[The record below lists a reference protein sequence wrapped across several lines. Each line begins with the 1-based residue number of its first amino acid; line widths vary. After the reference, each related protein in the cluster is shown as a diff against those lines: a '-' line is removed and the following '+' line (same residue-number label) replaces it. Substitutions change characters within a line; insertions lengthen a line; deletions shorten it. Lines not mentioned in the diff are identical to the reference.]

1 MKKPWVLSYPLS
13 PQRRLWSDWAD
24 AQADLHLCWAHTH
37 FFAHFWS
44 QDHQLQ
50 KCRKSETW
58 LSKKLN
64 NVVKAYS
71 NASKRSRQ
79 NDKHYRPGS
88 DCLGQRKSILRCSSG
103 SLGRVGGSYFYF
115 FHFRKVSKSQSFY
128 CQFQSL
134 PLFDFFGPLQIF
146 KTTNI
151 LVQLLPSVRI
161 FVKHAYEYGS
171 YWGILQ
177 IFIWRASVIRCN
189 YEQYPVD

>member
-13 PQRRLWSDWAD
+13 AQRRLWSDWAD
-24 AQADLHLCWAHTH
+24 AHS
-37 FFAHFWS
+37 FAHFWS
-44 QDHQLQ
+44 QDDQLQ
-50 KCRKSETW
+50 KCKKSETW

-79 NDKHYRPGS
+79 NDKQCRPGS
-88 DCLGQRKSILRCSSG
+88 DCLGQRKLILRCSSG
-103 SLGRVGGSYFYF
+103 SLGRAGGFYF

-128 CQFQSL
+128 CQFQSW
-134 PLFDFFGPLQIF
+134 PLFDFFGPLQIL